1 MTERDRVLS
10 ALDAGGVIASGL
22 SQLGGPLGV
31 GAAVIAKILKMSAHS
46 MRHKGASVDDIIA
59 SIKEPRKLNMP
70 WPTKAP
76 AELQKEWDT
85 EAGTPSALAAK
96 KREEE

>member
-31 GAAVIAKILKMSAHS
+31 GAAVIAKILKMTAHS

-59 SIKEPRKLNMP
+59 SIKEPRKLSMP
-70 WPTKAP
+70 WPTKSP

-85 EAGTPSALAAK
+85 EAGTPSSK
-96 KREEE
+96 KLREEE